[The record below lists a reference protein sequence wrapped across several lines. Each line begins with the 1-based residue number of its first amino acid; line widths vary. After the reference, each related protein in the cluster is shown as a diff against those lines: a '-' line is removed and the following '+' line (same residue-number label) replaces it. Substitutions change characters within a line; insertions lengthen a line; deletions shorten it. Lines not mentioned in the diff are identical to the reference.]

1 MIFKGKKQ
9 DVKSHTITVGTR
21 PARVAPSRF
30 ARSPMNLGL
39 CSGQHVYSMAQFD
52 RRAGLRSILIL

>member
-1 MIFKGKKQ
+1 MVFKGKKQ
-9 DVKSHTITVGTR
+9 DVESHTITVGTR

-39 CSGQHVYSMAQFD
+39 RSGQHIYSLVPFGLG
-52 RRAGLRSILIL
+52 AGFMSVLTL

>member
-1 MIFKGKKQ
+1 MVFKGKKQ
-9 DVKSHTITVGTR
+9 DVESHTITVGTR

-39 CSGQHVYSMAQFD
+39 RSGQQIYSLAPFD
-52 RRAGLRSILIL
+52 LEAGVRNVLTL

>member
-1 MIFKGKKQ
+1 MIFKGKTQ
-9 DVKSHTITVGTR
+9 DVESHTITVGTR

-39 CSGQHVYSMAQFD
+39 CSGQHIYSLAPFD
-52 RRAGLRSILIL
+52 LGAGVRSVLIL